1 MAKAKKVER
10 CGCEESVALRKQL
23 ARAKRLAH
31 KFQAAAPEHLWSMDE
46 CDDLTA
52 IVNVLDKKV

>member
-1 MAKAKKVER
+1 MAKVER
-10 CGCEESVALRKQL
+10 CGCDESVALRKKL

-31 KFQAAAPEHLWSMDE
+31 KFQEKEPDHVWSMDE

-52 IVNVLDKKV
+52 IVEALSERV